1 MVDTRAL
8 NLGVFTEPA
17 HMLVEAA
24 QPANVDTV
32 MIDGRILKRD
42 GRLTDIDVDEV
53 IDTAQRAQA
62 AVRARADW
70 W

>member
-1 MVDTRAL
+1 MVNTRDV
-8 NLGVFTEPA
+8 NMGVFTEPA

-32 MIDGRILKRD
+32 VVDGRILKRR
-42 GRLTDIDVDEV
+42 GKLTAMNVEQV
-53 IDTAQRAQA
+53 VGEASA
-62 AVRARADW
+62 ALAGVRKRGGW